1 MKNDAEFAENVKITA
16 RGNPIKKI
24 LGWSLLVVILV
35 GGVVASGGLF
45 ENVPAGYICVIQSP
59 ISGELSV
66 YTEPGLKLQKYG
78 KVTYYPR
85 SGIFEFR
92 QPVDPTDKAQEKSYK
107 VEDDKSLKIAFN
119 DSGTAWISGSV
130 RYDYPLAQE
139 MIVTLHKIFS
149 SHEAV
154 LKGLIETTV
163 ERSVYMTGPLMSS
176 IDSAMSR
183 KADLPAFISSQM
195 MNGLFAVQTR
205 DVAMEDEITHEVRR
219 VKIAEPV
226 KDTASPD
233 GYARQE
239 ESILSKYGMVLSNLS
254 IDNITYDQRVQ
265 QRITTVFDSQSEI
278 QIATQNAK
286 RAEQDKRTAILK
298 GEADAATAE
307 WKAKTIAAEEIAAA
321 SKEAEIQKIAA
332 QRDKD
337 VAELGAQRD
346 KNVALLAAQKAR
358 EVAEQEKITASLY
371 RDAQLLRAEAD
382 ATYKKKIIEADGAL
396 AQKLDAY
403 VSVNKAF
410 AEAIS
415 SYKGSWVP
423 QIQTGASTGTNTA
436 MDMLNILAIKAAKDL
451 ALEVNVQK

>member
-1 MKNDAEFAENVKITA
+1 MNDNDAEVKAKITL
-16 RGNPIKKI
+16 RGNPIKKV
-24 LGWSLLVVILV
+24 LGWSLLVVIII
-35 GGVVASGGLF
+35 GGLVASGGLF

-59 ISGELSV
+59 ISGELIV
-66 YTEPGLKLQKYG
+66 YTEHGLKLQKFG

-92 QPVDPTDKAQEKSYK
+92 QPVDSTDKVQEKYYN
-107 VEDDKSLKIAFN
+107 VEDDRSLKIAFN

-130 RYDYPLAQE
+130 RYDYPLSQD
-139 MIVTLHKIFS
+139 MITTLHKIFS

-195 MNGLFAVQTR
+195 MYGLFAVQTR
-205 DVAMEDEITHEVRR
+205 DVAMEDEVTHEMRR
-219 VKIAEPV
+219 VKIAEPI
-226 KDTASPD
+226 KDPKAPD

-254 IDNITYDQRVQ
+254 IDNITYDQRLQ

-321 SKEAEIQKIAA
+321 SKVAEIQRIDA
-332 QRDKD
+332 QRDKA
-337 VAELGAQRD
+337 VAELGAERD

-358 EVAEQEKITASLY
+358 EVAEQEKITAGLY
-371 RDAQLLRAEAD
+371 RDAQLLRADAD
-382 ATYKKKIIEADGAL
+382 ATYKKRIIEADGAL
-396 AQKLDAY
+396 AQKIEAY
-403 VSVNKAF
+403 VAVNKAF

-415 SYKGSWVP
+415 SYTGSWVP
-423 QIQTGASTGTNTA
+423 QIQTGGSTGTNTA
-436 MDMLNILAIKAAKDL
+436 LDMLNILSVKAAKDL
-451 ALEVNVQK
+451 ALEMNVQK